1 MATATKAA
9 APVVPKASKPPAA
22 KKIKSWSYS
31 RLLDF
36 ESCPLKAK
44 LKIIDRIP
52 EPERPL
58 PAGKTEHAND
68 RGTRVHNEVEAYLKG
83 EGEFP
88 QEARHFKDEIES
100 LKKHYAAGRVSLEGE
115 WAFNRNWEPVDWLN
129 GWVRLK
135 LDANV
140 HLNGTH
146 AAIIDYKTGRKFGN
160 EVKHGEQL
168 QMYALSVFLKYPQ
181 IEHVTCELWYFDV
194 NDLTA
199 LDVVRPI
206 GLRFLKPFDRRGR
219 AMTDATEFSPNPNTY
234 SCQYCPYH
242 PAKGTGDCQY
252 GV

>member
-1 MATATKAA
+1 MAKA
-9 APVVPKASKPPAA
+9 PAV

-58 PAGKTEHAND
+58 KPGQTEHAND
-68 RGTRVHNEVEAYLKG
+68 RGTRVHSEIELYVKG
-83 EGEFP
+83 TGEFP

-100 LKKHYAAGRVSLEGE
+100 LKSHYKAGRVSLEGE
-115 WAFNRNWEPVDWLN
+115 WAFNKNWEPVDWLV

-135 LDANV
+135 CDAV
-140 HLNGTH
+140 VFLTPTH
-146 AAIIDYKTGRKFGN
+146 AAVVDYKTGRRFGN

-168 QMYALSVFLKYPQ
+168 QMYALSVLLKYPQ
-181 IEHVTCELWYFDV
+181 IEHVTCELWYTDV
-194 NDLTA
+194 NDLA
-199 LDVVRPI
+199 VLDVVRPI
-206 GLRFLKPFDRRGR
+206 GMRFLKPFDRRGTK
-219 AMTDATEFSPNPNTY
+219 MTEAVDFPPNANTY

-242 PAKGTGDCQY
+242 PAKGTGDCAH